1 MFNPNLKA
9 VFILIINKQKNINLK
24 VCSANGENSVKR
36 LRLDAEA
43 PSQEIQTLTVV
54 KTGAKKSLK
63 LQPLCASAET
73 TTASPHPQPITSV
86 FSKLFNAS
94 KKTATVSATTATMEK
109 TENPVHVNSNK
120 ENEKDI
126 PVVTID
132 D

>member
-1 MFNPNLKA
+1 M
-9 VFILIINKQKNINLK
+9 
-24 VCSANGENSVKR
+24 CSANGENSVKR

-63 LQPLCASAET
+63 LQPLGASVET
-73 TTASPHPQPITSV
+73 TTASPQPHPQPITSV

-94 KKTATVSATTATMEK
+94 KKATTISATTTSIEK
-109 TENPVHVNSNK
+109 SENSVHINSNK